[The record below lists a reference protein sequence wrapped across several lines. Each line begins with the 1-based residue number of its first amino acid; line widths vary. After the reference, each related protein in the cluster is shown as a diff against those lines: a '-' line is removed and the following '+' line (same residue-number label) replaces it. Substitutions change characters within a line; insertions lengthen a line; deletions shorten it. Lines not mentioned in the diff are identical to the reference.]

1 MPDFKQTYNPDNL
14 DFSMTHDLSVGAE
27 SFIQSEN
34 LRIYVRQNYGLT
46 TQIPLRNLLMYVYDR
61 IDLLFS
67 EQYSED
73 NITERYE
80 GEHTGGEVQ
89 IERPDRT
96 NYQTLLNS
104 LLLMTSDEQINNA
117 IISFFRVNRIVQMYP
132 KLRALMNSK
141 VWYWEEFCNEVTYK
155 RRYTFCSK
163 PFLIKVKSN
172 DHTTPKDLVEEALLI
187 NLPDFKQTR
196 GLSDIVRCREVEN
209 GKLFNHC
216 CCGKR
221 GCRMYYGFCLE
232 CELHGECCCSIE
244 FNDLTSPP
252 DKFAGNGRWNPKY
265 ISMFYGAD
273 NVETARKEIGEPRSY
288 IEGHFGTKESIPLLN
303 LAAIP
308 NYNIWSDHYAEYSLI
323 DAFEKALSKPI
334 VDKEKDYIGTQ
345 VFAEHIRYNTH
356 LNVKGIVYR
365 SAKDTNTENYV
376 LFCNQQDSSRILT
389 LNYAKLHLGRFEKNM
404 IVL

>member
-14 DFSMTHDLSVGAE
+14 DFSMAHDLSVGAE

-196 GLSDIVRCREVEN
+196 GLSNIVRCREIE
-209 GKLFNHC
+209 HC
-216 CCGKR
+216 KQYNQ
-221 GCRMYYGFCLE
+221 GCLSLCKK
-232 CELHGECCCSIE
+232 CELYGEYCCSVE

-252 DKFAGNGRWNPKY
+252 NEFAGNGRWNPKY
-265 ISMFYGAD
+265 ISMFYGAN

-288 IEGHFGTKESIPLLN
+288 IEGHFRTNRDISILN
-303 LAAIP
+303 LAAVP
-308 NYNIWSDHYAEYSLI
+308 DFDIWSDHYAEYSLI
-323 DAFEKALSKPI
+323 DAFEKALSKP
-334 VDKEKDYIGTQ
+334 VVNAEKDYIGTQ
-345 VFAEHIRYNTH
+345 VFAEYIRYNTQ

-365 SAKDTNTENYV
+365 SAKDTDTENYV
-376 LFCNQQDSSRILT
+376 LFCNQQESSKILT

-404 IVL
+404 TVL